1 MAGRNFVSNEMV
13 GRIQQSVSY
22 TENIGNPTRP
32 IKRRI
37 VRQRGG
43 GGGVRAYVVIT
54 AVTDAA
60 NYVGNVLKGPG
71 QTTIV
76 TTGVSISVFGATE
89 NPLPVGYTN
98 FADKV
103 EDVYYLNG
111 DLLA

>member
-1 MAGRNFVSNEMV
+1 MAGRNFVSDEMA
-13 GRIQQSVSY
+13 GRIRESVAY

-32 IKRRI
+32 TKRRI

-43 GGGVRAYVVIT
+43 GGGGVRSYVVIT

-60 NYVGNVLKGPG
+60 NYIGNILSGPG
-71 QTTIV
+71 GDVV
-76 TTGVSISVFGATE
+76 TAGVSIKVFGAEE
-89 NPLPVGYTN
+89 NPLSVGYNN

-103 EDVYYLNG
+103 DDVYYLNA